1 MSLKHYLSILVL
13 ILLSGLGYSQSNYGE
28 IRGKVTD
35 KKTRSALDYATVVVK
50 KEGIVKASTSSDD
63 NGNYF
68 IKGIDPGEYDIEV
81 SYVGY
86 TKYMAE
92 GITVNSSK
100 ITFWNIELSVASED
114 VKI

>member
-50 KEGIVKASTSSDD
+50 KKE
-63 NGNYF
+63 
-68 IKGIDPGEYDIEV
+68 
-81 SYVGY
+81 
-86 TKYMAE
+86 
-92 GITVNSSK
+92 
-100 ITFWNIELSVASED
+100 
-114 VKI
+114 